1 MRDRDA
7 LGRRLFHIALRADWE
22 RARRDGA
29 YRESTLGKR
38 LEDVGFIHLSF
49 AEQVKPVADAA
60 YRGRTDLVLL
70 ELDPRQ
76 MSGRVRVEAVADSDQ
91 AFPHLYSEI
100 AIGEVV
106 AIRELAPRADGSF
119 DPVL

>member
-1 MRDRDA
+1 M
-7 LGRRLFHIALRADWE
+7 LWCGGFFHIALRADWE

-49 AEQVKPVADAA
+49 AEQVKLVADAA

-76 MSGRVRVEAVADSDQ
+76 LTGRVRVETVAGSDQ
-91 AFPHLYSEI
+91 RFPHLYGEI
-100 AIGEVV
+100 AVDEVV
-106 AIRELAPRADGSF
+106 AVHELAPRSDGSF
-119 DPVL
+119 EPAL